1 MQTRVAIVGG
11 GIAGLALAHGLRARD
26 VEVQVFEAT
35 PRAGGNIHS
44 EQRDGFLC
52 EWGPNGFLDN
62 EPATLRLVEAVGLSG
77 AIARADDAARVRWV
91 LRKGRLR
98 RLPATPDGFMASD
111 VLSTRGK
118 LRVLLEPL
126 QPARRGGEV
135 ESVYD
140 FARRRIGREAADV
153 LVDAMVTGIYA
164 GDARR
169 LELQATFP
177 RLAAL
182 ELEHGG
188 LFKGMRAARR
198 AGMEAA
204 RSPGGHASSGSG
216 APGGGSPLG
225 PGGTLTSFD
234 GGMEKLSDALA
245 ALLGARLHLGAGA
258 RALSR
263 SASGWTLGLES
274 GETWTAAHVVLACPA
289 WTAAPLVRALDAA
302 LATELDAIPS
312 APVAIVF
319 TGFAAAD
326 VAHVERG
333 FGFLVPSR
341 ERLGIL
347 GTLFESSL
355 FPRRAPAH
363 HVLWRTMI
371 GGARDRGALDRSDE
385 ELVQRTCNAFE
396 RLLGV
401 RAQPAMTYVVRHAR
415 GIAQYPLGHTARLAR
430 IDALLQAHPGLV
442 LAGSSYRGVS
452 LNSCIAEAGNI
463 ATRLAI

>member
-1 MQTRVAIVGG
+1 MSLHTQVAIVGG
-11 GIAGLALAHGLRARD
+11 GIAGLALARGLRARD
-26 VEVQVFEAT
+26 IDVRVVEAA
-35 PRAGGNIHS
+35 PRAGGNIRT
-44 EQRDGFLC
+44 EMRDGYTC

-62 EPATLRLVEAVGLSG
+62 EPATLRLVQAVGLSG
-77 AIARADDAARVRWV
+77 AIVRADESARVRWV
-91 LRKGRLR
+91 MRRGRLR
-98 RLPATPDGFMASD
+98 RLPASPDGFLTSD
-111 VLSTRGK
+111 VLSPRGK

-126 QPARRGGEV
+126 QPARRGGES

-140 FARRRIGREAADV
+140 FARRRIGREAAEV
-153 LVDAMVTGIYA
+153 LVDAMVSGIYA

-169 LELQATFP
+169 LELGATFP

-182 ELEHGG
+182 EREHGG

-198 AGMEAA
+198 AAPHAA
-204 RSPGGHASSGSG
+204 
-216 APGGGSPLG
+216 GGSPLG

-234 GGMEKLSDALA
+234 GGIETLVRALA
-245 ALLGARLHLGAGA
+245 GALGERLHLGMGV
-258 RALSR
+258 RTLSR

-274 GETWTAAHVVLACPA
+274 GEAWTASNVVLACPA
-289 WTAAPLVRALDAA
+289 WTAAPPARALDAA

-312 APVAIVF
+312 APVAIVY

-347 GTLFESSL
+347 GTLFESSI
-355 FPRRAPAH
+355 FPHRAPAD

-385 ELVQRTCNAFE
+385 ELVQRACKAFE
-396 RLLGV
+396 MLLGV
-401 RAQPAMTYVVRHAR
+401 RAQPAMTHVVRHAR

-430 IDALLQAHPGLV
+430 IDAHLQAHPGLHV
-442 LAGSSYRGVS
+442 SGSSYHGVS
-452 LNSCIAEAGNI
+452 LNACIAEAESLVTRI
-463 ATRLAI
+463 AT

>member
-1 MQTRVAIVGG
+1 MSLRTHVAIVGG
-11 GIAGLALAHGLRARD
+11 GIAGLALAHGLRGRD
-26 VEVQVFEAT
+26 VDTQVFEAA
-35 PRAGGNIHS
+35 PRAGGNIRS
-44 EQRDGFLC
+44 ELRDGWLC

-62 EPATLRLVEAVGLSG
+62 EPATLRLIEQVGVGGAVT
-77 AIARADDAARVRWV
+77 RADDAARVRWV
-91 LRKGRLR
+91 VRGGRLR
-98 RLPATPDGFMASD
+98 RLPASPDGFLKSD
-111 VLSTRGK
+111 VLSASGK
-118 LRVLLEPL
+118 FRVLLEPL
-126 QPARRGGEV
+126 QPARRGGEA

-177 RLAAL
+177 RLAKL
-182 ELEHGG
+182 EREHGG

-198 AGMEAA
+198 AGK
-204 RSPGGHASSGSG
+204 HA
-216 APGGGSPLG
+216 GGGSPLG

-234 GGMEKLSDALA
+234 GGLEVFVRALTG
-245 ALLGARLHLGAGA
+245 ALGERLHLGAGV
-258 RALSR
+258 RTLSR
-263 SASGWTLGLES
+263 SPSGWTLVLES
-274 GETWTAAHVVLACPA
+274 GEAWTASSLVLACPA
-289 WTAAPLVRALDAA
+289 WTAAPLVRAFDGA
-302 LATELDAIPS
+302 LASELDAIPS
-312 APVAIVF
+312 APVAVVY

-347 GTLFESSL
+347 GTLFESSI
-355 FPRRAPAH
+355 FPHRAPAD

-385 ELVQRTCNAFE
+385 ELVQRASKVYE
-396 RLLGV
+396 SLLGL
-401 RAQPAMTYVVRHAR
+401 RAQPAITYVVRHAR

-430 IDALLQAHPGLV
+430 MDTLVQAHPGLH
-442 LAGSSYRGVS
+442 LAGSSYHGVS
-452 LNSCIAEAGNI
+452 LNACIAEAENLVTKI
-463 ATRLAI
+463 ET